1 MSESLTIVNALIY
14 DGIQDE
20 PFHGDIRIESGI
32 ICEIGA
38 IKNSF
43 SERFDARGA
52 VVTPGFIDCHFH
64 AYGIGLD
71 TLKIES
77 LPLSYLALEGSKRL
91 SSALRRGFTTVRDP
105 AGGDIGLALAIK
117 NNVFDSPRYL
127 YTGAALS
134 QTGGH
139 GDARPA
145 ESAMCFTHSHL
156 CEVIDGV
163 ENLRVAVRERI
174 RKGAH
179 AIKIMTSG
187 GVVSPS
193 DPIRIPQYSSEE
205 VRAVCEEA
213 TRRGTYVAAHAYS
226 PEAIHHSI
234 DNGVRTI
241 EHGNLLDQSSAKK
254 IAENEAFLV
263 PTLVAYHAMAAQ
275 GKELGMSITSI
286 SKNEEV
292 LVGGFNSIEIAKKN
306 KVKIGFGSD
315 LMGPLESEQL
325 RGIEI
330 HLEVQTVAELLKS
343 ITATNADIIMRNDLG
358 RICPGNIADLL
369 ILDGNPWDDVSSLW
383 RITQNR
389 KIIKAGKIL
398 KI

>member
-1 MSESLTIVNALIY
+1 MSGSLTIINALIY
-14 DGIQDE
+14 DGIRDE
-20 PFHGDIRIESGI
+20 PFHGDIRIESGL
-32 ICEIGA
+32 ICEVGDL
-38 IKNSF
+38 KNKS
-43 SERFDARGA
+43 SQSLDARGA

-77 LPLSYLALEGSKRL
+77 SPLSYLALEGSRRL
-91 SSALRRGFTTVRDP
+91 TSALRRGFTTVRDP

-117 NNVFDSPRYL
+117 HNLFNSPRYL

-139 GDARPA
+139 GDARLA
-145 ESAMCFTHSHL
+145 ESDLCFSHSHL
-156 CEVIDGV
+156 CEVVDGV

-187 GVVSPS
+187 GVVSPT
-193 DPIRIPQYSSEE
+193 DPIMIPQYSAEE
-205 VRAVCEEA
+205 VRVVCEEA

-226 PEAIHHSI
+226 PESIHHSI

-241 EHGNLLDQSSAKK
+241 EHGNLLDQSAAKK
-254 IAENEAFLV
+254 IAQNNAYLV
-263 PTLVAYHAMAAQ
+263 PTLVAYHAMAAR
-275 GKELGMSITSI
+275 GAELGMSDVSI

-292 LVGGFNSIEIAKKN
+292 LFGAFNSIQIAKEN
-306 KVKIGFGSD
+306 KVNIGFGSD

-325 RGIEI
+325 RGIELQ
-330 HLEVQTVAELLKS
+330 LEVQTVAEMLKS
-343 ITATNADIIMRNDLG
+343 ITATNADIIMRKDLG
-358 RICPGNIADLL
+358 RIAPGNIADLL
-369 ILDGNPWDDVSSLW
+369 ILDGNPWDDASSLW
-383 RITQNR
+383 RVTEHR
-389 KIIKAGKIL
+389 KVIMAGKVL
-398 KI
+398 NL